1 MNVLSVSTKASL
13 WPMADTTH
21 AIAAE
26 ALPFSAAEYEILH
39 REAAPPSA
47 FYLTV
52 LVCILSS

>member
-1 MNVLSVSTKASL
+1 
-13 WPMADTTH
+13 MADTTH

-39 REAAPPSA
+39 RKAAPPSA